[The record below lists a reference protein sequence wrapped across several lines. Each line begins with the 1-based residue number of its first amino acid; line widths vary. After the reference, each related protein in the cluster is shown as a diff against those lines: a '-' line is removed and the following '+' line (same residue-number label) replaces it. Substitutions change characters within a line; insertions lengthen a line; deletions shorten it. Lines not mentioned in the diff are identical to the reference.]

1 MESQV
6 LIVDSQEA
14 INCCLRYFLDKL
26 EQVSKVTTATTIK
39 KAYQIA
45 FSSSTTTS
53 DFNIAFMDLKLPQYI
68 EKQLH
73 TGEDLAKLFRVKAP
87 NTKIVFVLSDYTNKD
102 LYRISKRIQPEGI
115 IDKMDIREE
124 TLLEHIASIASGNQ
138 YLSPIVE
145 DKLIKYNKNMHLFNK
160 IELQIVQLIQQ
171 GITTKNIPRHLNITL
186 SAVNKRKQKIKR
198 LLEIEQGNDEDIIRE
213 CKKRCIL

>member
-1 MESQV
+1 MENQV

-14 INCCLRYFLDKL
+14 INCCLKYFLDKL
-26 EQVSKVTTATTIK
+26 EQVPLVATATTIK

-45 FSSSTTTS
+45 FTSSTTTS
-53 DFNIAFMDLKLPQYI
+53 DFIIAFMDLQLPHYK

-73 TGEDLAKLFRVKAP
+73 NGEDLAKLFRVKAP

-124 TLLEHIASIASGNQ
+124 TLLEHIESIASGNQ

-145 DKLIKYNKNMHLFNK
+145 DKLIKYSKNMHLFNK
-160 IELQIVQLIQQ
+160 IELQIIHLIQQ

>member
-26 EQVSKVTTATTIK
+26 EQVPKVTTATTIK